1 MTINTRNGRPP
12 NAGEMMALRIIMLII
27 IIVAILKEVLQ
38 VTIETLYFYMLVRL
52 ASFAGNCLTNGGI
65 RDIL

>member
-1 MTINTRNGRPP
+1 
-12 NAGEMMALRIIMLII
+12 MALRIIMLII

-38 VTIETLYFYMLVRL
+38 VTIETLYLYMLVRL